1 MRIRGFSLLL
11 ILLANT
17 AAAET
22 LIAVRTL
29 RAHSLLSAE
38 DVTLATGSVA
48 GAASAISDVV
58 GFETR
63 VAVYQGQPILHKN
76 LGPPAVIE
84 RNQTVRLAFQSG
96 TLTILSEGRAL
107 ARGGVG
113 DQIRVMNIASRTTVT
128 GVIAMDGTV
137 HVAASN

>member
-1 MRIRGFSLLL
+1 MRARGFSLLL
-11 ILLANT
+11 ILLADP
-17 AAAET
+17 AAADT
-22 LIAVRTL
+22 LVAVRTL

-38 DVTLATGSVA
+38 DVALVGGSVA
-48 GAASAISDVV
+48 GAAGALSDVV

-63 VAVYQGQPILHKN
+63 VAVYQGQPIFRKI
-76 LGPPAVIE
+76 LGPAAVIE

-96 TLTILSEGRAL
+96 TLTILSDGRAL

-128 GVIAMDGTV
+128 GVIDSDGTV
-137 HVAASN
+137 RVDAAD